1 MARLLPARHP
11 LASVFDPGPEEPDD
25 PYDDGEPDDEAV
37 VDPFENVRDPTADL
51 PDPAEVDGEIQGAF
65 WSAVVSLN
73 LALFA
78 TALGLML
85 VWFRGWYVRGGGV
98 VLIGL
103 AAFGY
108 TWLKYRR
115 FHADDGE

>member
-1 MARLLPARHP
+1 M
-11 LASVFDPGPEEPDD
+11 FDPGPNEPDD
-25 PYDDGEPDDEAV
+25 PYDHGGDDGGDADEAAL
-37 VDPFENVRDPTADL
+37 VDPYENVRDPTADL
-51 PDPAEVDGEIQGAF
+51 PDPGEVDSDVQAAF
-65 WSAVVSLN
+65 WSAVVTLN

-85 VWFRGWYVRGGGV
+85 AGFRGWYVRGGGV
-98 VLIGL
+98 FLLGL

-115 FHADDGE
+115 FHADRE